1 MKVICAG
8 LCKTGKT
15 SLAKALRIL
24 GFTVFDSAE
33 HRKFHLD
40 QWFDV
45 YVKGKSP
52 DFAAM
57 YKDIDAVADLPPA
70 FWFQE
75 IYEAFPDAKVILT
88 LRDDEE
94 IWVESFSKQN
104 EFDQTHGGFLNRLI
118 IKWPYV
124 TMHWI
129 RRKPPVLQLLDT
141 AMLTAAF
148 GSLNSKS
155 TVLFKKKYREHN
167 ERVQAVIP
175 KDKLLIYNV
184 NQGWKPLCTFLGC
197 NVPALK
203 FPREN
208 VALSDSKHR
217 LTARL
222 QQRKRDAFVILAIC
236 ALLVSVCYSAC
247 WLCLISQ

>member
-45 YVKGKSP
+45 YFKGKSP

-57 YKDIDAVADLPPA
+57 YKDIDAVADLPPV

-75 IYEAFPDAKVILT
+75 IYEAFPDTQVILT

-94 IWVESFSKQN
+94 IWVKSFSKQN
-104 EFDQTHGGFLNRLI
+104 EFDQTQGGLLNRLI

-124 TMHWI
+124 IMHWI

-155 TVLFKKKYREHN
+155 TYCPFQE
-167 ERVQAVIP
+167 EIP
-175 KDKLLIYNV
+175 R
-184 NQGWKPLCTFLGC
+184 T
-197 NVPALK
+197 
-203 FPREN
+203 
-208 VALSDSKHR
+208 
-217 LTARL
+217 
-222 QQRKRDAFVILAIC
+222 QRA
-236 ALLVSVCYSAC
+236 SA
-247 WLCLISQ
+247 SSHPKG

>member
-1 MKVICAG
+1 MVRC
-8 LCKTGKT
+8 LFQGKIPGFCSNVQRYRRCGRFT
-15 SLAKALRIL
+15 SRVLVSRNLRSFS
-24 GFTVFDSAE
+24 GYA
-33 HRKFHLD
+33 
-40 QWFDV
+40 
-45 YVKGKSP
+45 
-52 DFAAM
+52 
-57 YKDIDAVADLPPA
+57 
-70 FWFQE
+70 
-75 IYEAFPDAKVILT
+75 VILT

-94 IWVESFSKQN
+94 IWVKSFSKQN
-104 EFDQTHGGFLNRLI
+104 EFDQTQGGLLNRLI

-124 TMHWI
+124 IMHWI

-197 NVPALK
+197 NVPTVK

-222 QQRKRDAFVILAIC
+222 RQRKRDAFVILAIC
-236 ALLVSVCYSAC
+236 ALLVSVCYSVC